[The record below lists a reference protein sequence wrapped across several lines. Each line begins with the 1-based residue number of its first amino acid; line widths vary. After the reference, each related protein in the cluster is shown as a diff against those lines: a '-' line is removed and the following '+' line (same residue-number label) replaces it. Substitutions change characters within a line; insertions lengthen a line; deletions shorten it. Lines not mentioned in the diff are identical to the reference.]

1 MLLRSTDK
9 FCITIIVVVFLLP
22 PLVVNSDEQEDQWGP
37 EIGSDAPSI
46 DLVDAEGNKRT
57 INDLRGDEEG
67 LLLFFCSQTS
77 NYRDVLLSDLQE
89 HYQRLVDEGF
99 AIVAITND
107 EVEENN
113 ERKKLLK
120 LEYPLL
126 SDHNL
131 EGVKKY
137 DVLVLNIKNEETI
150 IPGVVL
156 IDSDNKVTF
165 TKEFKSIIMHSDHT
179 DGSYSNRY
187 FHEPSIGEI
196 LKSLLTLST
205 DSTHDNNWDNYLKL
219 PL

>member
-1 MLLRSTDK
+1 MLLRSIDK
-9 FCITIIVVVFLLP
+9 FCITFIVVVFLLP
-22 PLVVNSDEQEDQWGP
+22 PLVANSDEQEDQWGP

-46 DLVDAEGNKRT
+46 DLVDAEGKKRT
-57 INDLRGDEEG
+57 INDLRGDDEG

-77 NYRDVLLSDLQE
+77 NYRDVLLPDMQE
-89 HYQRLVDEGF
+89 HFELFVDDGF

-107 EVEENN
+107 EVEANKEQ
-113 ERKKLLK
+113 KKLFK

-126 SDHNL
+126 FDHDL
-131 EGVKKY
+131 EGAKKY

-165 TKEFKSIIMHSDHT
+165 TKEFESIIMHSDHA

-187 FHEPSIGEI
+187 FHEPSVGEI

-205 DSTHDNNWDNYLKL
+205 DSTHNNN
-219 PL
+219 

>member
-1 MLLRSTDK
+1 MLLRSLDK
-9 FCITIIVVVFLLP
+9 FCITFIVVVFLLP

-46 DLVDAEGNKRT
+46 DLEDVKGKTRT
-57 INDLRGDEEG
+57 IDDLRGDEER
-67 LLLFFCSQTS
+67 LLLFFCSKIS

-89 HYQRLVDEGF
+89 HYQRLVDEEF

-107 EVEENN
+107 EVEANKEQ
-113 ERKKLLK
+113 KKLFK

-126 SDHNL
+126 SDHDL
-131 EGVKKY
+131 ESANKY
-137 DVLVLNIKNEETI
+137 DALVLTIKNEETI

-165 TKEFKSIIMHSDHT
+165 TKKFKSIIMHFDHT

-187 FHEPSIGEI
+187 FHEPSVGEI

-205 DSTHDNNWDNYLKL
+205 DSTHDND
-219 PL
+219 

>member
-1 MLLRSTDK
+1 MLLRSMDK
-9 FCITIIVVVFLLP
+9 FCITFIVVVFLLL

-46 DLVDAEGNKRT
+46 DLEDAEGKTRT
-57 INDLRGDEEG
+57 INDLRGDEER
-67 LLLFFCSQTS
+67 LLLFFCSKYS

-89 HYQRLVDEGF
+89 HFQRLVDDGF
-99 AIVAITND
+99 AIVAVTND

-113 ERKKLLK
+113 ERKKLRK

-126 SDHNL
+126 SDHDL
-131 EGVKKY
+131 EGAKKY

-165 TKEFKSIIMHSDHT
+165 TKEFESIIMHSDHA

-187 FHEPSIGEI
+187 FHEPSVGEI

-205 DSTHDNNWDNYLKL
+205 DSTHDNN
-219 PL
+219 

>member
-1 MLLRSTDK
+1 MLLRSMDN
-9 FCITIIVVVFLLP
+9 FCITFIVAVFLLL

-46 DLVDAEGNKRT
+46 DLEDAKGKTRM
-57 INDLRGDEEG
+57 INDLRGDEER
-67 LLLFFCSQTS
+67 LLLFFCSKYS

-89 HYQRLVDEGF
+89 HFQPLVDDGF

-126 SDHNL
+126 SDHDL
-131 EGVKKY
+131 EGAKKY

-156 IDSDNKVTF
+156 IDSENKVTF
-165 TKEFKSIIMHSDHT
+165 TKEFESIIMHSDHA

-187 FHEPSIGEI
+187 FHEPSVGEI
-196 LKSLLTLST
+196 LKSLLMLST
-205 DSTHDNNWDNYLKL
+205 DSTHDNN
-219 PL
+219 